1 MKALRLN
8 NHMARYN
15 SHPHLEYFLL
25 LVVAFRLPYV
35 VFCYFQSASS
45 VVYIYGFQTSLFN
58 LFNIQGVI
66 CILNQS
72 GPAME

>member
-8 NHMARYN
+8 NHMARYS

-25 LVVAFRLPYV
+25 LVVAFRLPYA

-45 VVYIYGFQTSLFN
+45 VVYMYDFQPSLLN

-66 CILNQS
+66 HILNQS
-72 GPAME
+72 GPPME